1 MSPAVSL
8 QLFCLPY
15 SGASA
20 TLFRRWQPSLP
31 GWIRLLPLELPGR
44 GLRFG
49 EALHT
54 DAASLVAQLAGELH
68 GTLDSASPYA
78 FFGHSLGGLLAFELA
93 HAMRR
98 RGLEGPLA
106 LFLSGVSPPAEN
118 DVSGYR
124 RAKADAEL
132 VAALRDYR
140 GTPEVVLNDPSLM
153 QMLLPVVRAD
163 FLVTGSYR
171 YQAHGPLEAALH
183 LFGGREDSLRSAEL
197 LGWLHEAGGD
207 FTLDLLDG
215 QHFSSVNSRGSCCAC
230 CVATPASI
238 CCAGTRTR
246 SGEACAPPVEG
257 RPRRLFPGLTRTR
270 LQAEFRQ
277 ENT

>member
-54 DAASLVAQLAGELH
+54 DAASLVAQLAGELQ

-118 DVSGYR
+118 DVSG
-124 RAKADAEL
+124 
-132 VAALRDYR
+132 
-140 GTPEVVLNDPSLM
+140 
-153 QMLLPVVRAD
+153 
-163 FLVTGSYR
+163 
-171 YQAHGPLEAALH
+171 
-183 LFGGREDSLRSAEL
+183 
-197 LGWLHEAGGD
+197 
-207 FTLDLLDG
+207 
-215 QHFSSVNSRGSCCAC
+215 
-230 CVATPASI
+230 
-238 CCAGTRTR
+238 
-246 SGEACAPPVEG
+246 
-257 RPRRLFPGLTRTR
+257 
-270 LQAEFRQ
+270 
-277 ENT
+277 

>member
-1 MSPAVSL
+1 MGKRSAPDEGHD
-8 QLFCLPY
+8 
-15 SGASA
+15 SGARRSA
-20 TLFRRWQPSLP
+20 GEPGRFPAIVLPALFGGQRQAVPPLAAQPAGLDP
-31 GWIRLLPLELPGR
+31 LATLELPGR

-54 DAASLVAQLAGELH
+54 DAASLVAQLAGELQ

-140 GTPEVVLNDPSLM
+140 GTPEAVLNDPSLM

-171 YQAHGPLEAALH
+171 YQAHGPLDAALH

-215 QHFSSVNSRGSCCAC
+215 QHFFIREQQGQLLRLLRHRR
-230 CVATPASI
+230 PAS
-238 CCAGTRTR
+238 AALAQGQ
-246 SGEACAPPVEG
+246 G
-257 RPRRLFPGLTRTR
+257 PGSMR
-270 LQAEFRQ
+270 AAS
-277 ENT
+277 

>member
-20 TLFRRWQPSLP
+20 AVPPLAASLP
-31 GWIRLLPLELPGR
+31 SWIRLLPLELPGR

-93 HAMRR
+93 HAMPARPRRAAGAIPLRRIPARRKRCQRLPARQSRR
-98 RGLEGPLA
+98 RTG
-106 LFLSGVSPPAEN
+106 
-118 DVSGYR
+118 R
-124 RAKADAEL
+124 R
-132 VAALRDYR
+132 VARLP
-140 GTPEVVLNDPSLM
+140 GTPEAVLNDPSLM

-163 FLVTGSYR
+163 FSSPAVTATRRMGRWTRRCTCSADAR
-171 YQAHGPLEAALH
+171 TACAAPSCSAGCMRPGRLHPRPARRAAL
-183 LFGGREDSLRSAEL
+183 FIREQQGQLLRL
-197 LGWLHEAGGD
+197 LRRYA
-207 FTLDLLDG
+207 G
-215 QHFSSVNSRGSCCAC
+215 QHLLRWHKDKVR
-230 CVATPASI
+230 
-238 CCAGTRTR
+238 
-246 SGEACAPPVEG
+246 EACAPPVEG
-257 RPRRLFPGLTRTR
+257 RPRRLFPETH
-270 LQAEFRQ
+270 
-277 ENT
+277 

>member
-31 GWIRLLPLELPGR
+31 SWIRLLPLELPGR

-140 GTPEVVLNDPSLM
+140 GTPEAVLNDPSLM

-171 YQAHGPLEAALH
+171 YQAHGPLDAALH
-183 LFGGREDSLRSAEL
+183 LFGGREDSLRSA
-197 LGWLHEAGGD
+197 
-207 FTLDLLDG
+207 
-215 QHFSSVNSRGSCCAC
+215 
-230 CVATPASI
+230 
-238 CCAGTRTR
+238 
-246 SGEACAPPVEG
+246 
-257 RPRRLFPGLTRTR
+257 
-270 LQAEFRQ
+270 
-277 ENT
+277 

>member
-1 MSPAVSL
+1 MSPAVSCNCSA
-8 QLFCLPY
+8 CLIRGQRHAVPPL
-15 SGASA
+15 AA
-20 TLFRRWQPSLP
+20 QPAGLDP
-31 GWIRLLPLELPGR
+31 LVALELPGR

-54 DAASLVAQLAGELH
+54 DAASLVAQLASELQ

-140 GTPEVVLNDPSLM
+140 GTPRPSS
-153 QMLLPVVRAD
+153 
-163 FLVTGSYR
+163 T
-171 YQAHGPLEAALH
+171 
-183 LFGGREDSLRSAEL
+183 
-197 LGWLHEAGGD
+197 
-207 FTLDLLDG
+207 
-215 QHFSSVNSRGSCCAC
+215 
-230 CVATPASI
+230 I
-238 CCAGTRTR
+238 
-246 SGEACAPPVEG
+246 
-257 RPRRLFPGLTRTR
+257 RR
-270 LQAEFRQ
+270 
-277 ENT
+277 

>member
-15 SGASA
+15 SGPAPRCSA
-20 TLFRRWQPSLP
+20 AGSQPAGLDP
-31 GWIRLLPLELPGR
+31 LATLELPGR

-54 DAASLVAQLAGELH
+54 DAASLVAQLAGELQ

-98 RGLEGPLA
+98 RGLERPLA

-132 VAALRDYR
+132 VAALRDCR
-140 GTPEVVLNDPSLM
+140 GTPEAVLNDPSLM

-171 YQAHGPLEAALH
+171 YQAHGPLDAALH

-238 CCAGTRTR
+238 CCAGT
-246 SGEACAPPVEG
+246 GQG
-257 RPRRLFPGLTRTR
+257 PGSMR
-270 LQAEFRQ
+270 AAS
-277 ENT
+277 

>member
-1 MSPAVSL
+1 MSPAVSCNCSA
-8 QLFCLPY
+8 CLIRGQRHAVPPLAAQPAELDPLAAPGIAGARPSLRRGPAY
-15 SGASA
+15 RCRQPGRAIGRRAARHPRQRFSLRLLRPQPGRAAGLRTGPCHASA
-20 TLFRRWQPSLP
+20 RPRR
-31 GWIRLLPLELPGR
+31 
-44 GLRFG
+44 
-49 EALHT
+49 
-54 DAASLVAQLAGELH
+54 
-68 GTLDSASPYA
+68 
-78 FFGHSLGGLLAFELA
+78 
-93 HAMRR
+93 
-98 RGLEGPLA
+98 PLA

-140 GTPEVVLNDPSLM
+140 GTPEAVLNDPSLM

-171 YQAHGPLEAALH
+171 YQAHGPLDAALH

-197 LGWLHEAGGD
+197 LGWLHEAGATSPSTCSTGS
-207 FTLDLLDG
+207 T
-215 QHFSSVNSRGSCCAC
+215 FSSANSRGSCCAC

-246 SGEACAPPVEG
+246 SGKHA
-257 RPRRLFPGLTRTR
+257 RRQLRAAATTVSGTH
-270 LQAEFRQ
+270 
-277 ENT
+277 

>member
-98 RGLEGPLA
+98 AASKGRWRYSSPAYPRPPKTMSAATGAPRPTPNWSPRCA
-106 LFLSGVSPPAEN
+106 TTGVL
-118 DVSGYR
+118 R
-124 RAKADAEL
+124 R
-132 VAALRDYR
+132 
-140 GTPEVVLNDPSLM
+140 PSS
-153 QMLLPVVRAD
+153 
-163 FLVTGSYR
+163 T
-171 YQAHGPLEAALH
+171 
-183 LFGGREDSLRSAEL
+183 
-197 LGWLHEAGGD
+197 
-207 FTLDLLDG
+207 
-215 QHFSSVNSRGSCCAC
+215 
-230 CVATPASI
+230 I
-238 CCAGTRTR
+238 
-246 SGEACAPPVEG
+246 
-257 RPRRLFPGLTRTR
+257 RR
-270 LQAEFRQ
+270 
-277 ENT
+277 

>member
-31 GWIRLLPLELPGR
+31 SWIRLLPLELPGR

-140 GTPEVVLNDPSLM
+140 GTPEAVLNDPSLM

-171 YQAHGPLEAALH
+171 YQAHGPLDAALH

-215 QHFSSVNSRGSCCAC
+215 QHFFIREQQGQLLRLLRRYAGQHLLRWHKDTVRGSMRA
-230 CVATPASI
+230 AS
-238 CCAGTRTR
+238 
-246 SGEACAPPVEG
+246 
-257 RPRRLFPGLTRTR
+257 
-270 LQAEFRQ
+270 
-277 ENT
+277 

>member
-1 MSPAVSL
+1 MPPAWSRNW
-8 QLFCLPY
+8 P
-15 SGASA
+15 AS
-20 TLFRRWQPSLP
+20 
-31 GWIRLLPLELPGR
+31 
-44 GLRFG
+44 
-49 EALHT
+49 
-54 DAASLVAQLAGELH
+54 LH

-140 GTPEVVLNDPSLM
+140 GTPEAVLNDPSLM

-171 YQAHGPLEAALH
+171 YQAHGPLDAALH

-197 LGWLHEAGGD
+197 LGWLHEAGATSPSTCSTGST
-207 FTLDLLDG
+207 FYPRTAGAVAAPAASLRRPALLRWHKDK
-215 QHFSSVNSRGSCCAC
+215 VR
-230 CVATPASI
+230 
-238 CCAGTRTR
+238 
-246 SGEACAPPVEG
+246 EACAPPVEG
-257 RPRRLFPGLTRTR
+257 RPRRLFPETH
-270 LQAEFRQ
+270 
-277 ENT
+277 

>member
-1 MSPAVSL
+1 MGKRSAPDEGHD
-8 QLFCLPY
+8 
-15 SGASA
+15 SGARRSA
-20 TLFRRWQPSLP
+20 GEPGRFPAIVLPALFGGQRHAVPPLAASLP
-31 GWIRLLPLELPGR
+31 SWIRLLPLELPGR

-140 GTPEVVLNDPSLM
+140 GTRRPSS
-153 QMLLPVVRAD
+153 
-163 FLVTGSYR
+163 T
-171 YQAHGPLEAALH
+171 
-183 LFGGREDSLRSAEL
+183 
-197 LGWLHEAGGD
+197 
-207 FTLDLLDG
+207 
-215 QHFSSVNSRGSCCAC
+215 
-230 CVATPASI
+230 
-238 CCAGTRTR
+238 TRR
-246 SGEACAPPVEG
+246 
-257 RPRRLFPGLTRTR
+257 
-270 LQAEFRQ
+270 
-277 ENT
+277 

>member
-54 DAASLVAQLAGELH
+54 DAASLVAQLAGELQ

-78 FFGHSLGGLLAFELA
+78 FFGHSLGGL
-93 HAMRR
+93 
-98 RGLEGPLA
+98 LA

-140 GTPEVVLNDPSLM
+140 GTPEAVLNDPSLM

-171 YQAHGPLEAALH
+171 YQAHGPLDAALH

-215 QHFSSVNSRGSCCAC
+215 QHFFIREQQGQLLRLLRRYAGQHLLRWHKDKVRGSMRA
-230 CVATPASI
+230 AS
-238 CCAGTRTR
+238 
-246 SGEACAPPVEG
+246 
-257 RPRRLFPGLTRTR
+257 
-270 LQAEFRQ
+270 
-277 ENT
+277 

>member
-1 MSPAVSL
+1 MGKRSAPDEGHDSGARRSAGEPGRFPAIVL
-8 QLFCLPY
+8 PALF
-15 SGASA
+15 GASA

-54 DAASLVAQLAGELH
+54 DAASLVAQLAGELQ

-140 GTPEVVLNDPSLM
+140 GYS
-153 QMLLPVVRAD
+153 
-163 FLVTGSYR
+163 
-171 YQAHGPLEAALH
+171 
-183 LFGGREDSLRSAEL
+183 GGRPQRSVADADAVASGASGL
-197 LGWLHEAGGD
+197 SRHRQLPLPGAWAAGRGAAPVRW
-207 FTLDLLDG
+207 TRG
-215 QHFSSVNSRGSCCAC
+215 QPAQRR
-230 CVATPASI
+230 VA
-238 CCAGTRTR
+238 
-246 SGEACAPPVEG
+246 
-257 RPRRLFPGLTRTR
+257 RL
-270 LQAEFRQ
+270 AA
-277 ENT
+277 

>member
-54 DAASLVAQLAGELH
+54 DAASLVAQLAGELQ

-140 GTPEVVLNDPSLM
+140 GTPEACLLYTSPS
-153 QMLLPVVRAD
+153 PRD
-163 FLVTGSYR
+163 
-171 YQAHGPLEAALH
+171 
-183 LFGGREDSLRSAEL
+183 
-197 LGWLHEAGGD
+197 
-207 FTLDLLDG
+207 
-215 QHFSSVNSRGSCCAC
+215 
-230 CVATPASI
+230 
-238 CCAGTRTR
+238 TR
-246 SGEACAPPVEG
+246 
-257 RPRRLFPGLTRTR
+257 
-270 LQAEFRQ
+270 
-277 ENT
+277 

>member
-20 TLFRRWQPSLP
+20 RLFRRWQPSLP
-31 GWIRLLPLELPGR
+31 GWIRLLPLE
-44 GLRFG
+44 F
-49 EALHT
+49 
-54 DAASLVAQLAGELH
+54 
-68 GTLDSASPYA
+68 LDSASPYA

-140 GTPEVVLNDPSLM
+140 GTPEAVLNDPSLM

-171 YQAHGPLEAALH
+171 YQAHGPLDAALH
-183 LFGGREDSLRSAEL
+183 LFGGREDSLRSAE
-197 LGWLHEAGGD
+197 
-207 FTLDLLDG
+207 
-215 QHFSSVNSRGSCCAC
+215 
-230 CVATPASI
+230 SI
-238 CCAGTRTR
+238 
-246 SGEACAPPVEG
+246 G
-257 RPRRLFPGLTRTR
+257 RRAARHPR
-270 LQAEFRQ
+270 
-277 ENT
+277 

>member
-31 GWIRLLPLELPGR
+31 GWIRLLPWNCR
-44 GLRFG
+44 GAAFASARP
-49 EALHT
+49 LHT

-140 GTPEVVLNDPSLM
+140 GTPEAVLNDPSLM

-171 YQAHGPLEAALH
+171 YQAHGPLDAALH
-183 LFGGREDSLRSAEL
+183 LFGGREDSLRSAE
-197 LGWLHEAGGD
+197 
-207 FTLDLLDG
+207 
-215 QHFSSVNSRGSCCAC
+215 
-230 CVATPASI
+230 VA
-238 CCAGTRTR
+238 
-246 SGEACAPPVEG
+246 
-257 RPRRLFPGLTRTR
+257 RL
-270 LQAEFRQ
+270 AA
-277 ENT
+277 

>member
-1 MSPAVSL
+1 MGKRSAPDEGHD
-8 QLFCLPY
+8 
-15 SGASA
+15 SGARRSA
-20 TLFRRWQPSLP
+20 GEPGRFPAIVLPALFGGQRHAVPPLAAQPAGLDP
-31 GWIRLLPLELPGR
+31 LAALELPGR

-54 DAASLVAQLAGELH
+54 DAASLVAQLAGELQ

-140 GTPEVVLNDPSLM
+140 GTPEAVLNDPSLM

-171 YQAHGPLEAALH
+171 YQAHGPLDAALH

-215 QHFSSVNSRGSCCAC
+215 QHFFIREQQGQLLRLLRRYAGQHLLRWHKDKVRGSMRA
-230 CVATPASI
+230 AS
-238 CCAGTRTR
+238 
-246 SGEACAPPVEG
+246 
-257 RPRRLFPGLTRTR
+257 
-270 LQAEFRQ
+270 
-277 ENT
+277 